1 MFLTSVKSCDKL
13 PSKTFK
19 DKQYIIYSG
28 MNYSLKVCHDTP
40 FKASNGNP
48 AGSGGISWE
57 SMPRCHNL
65 TCASPPS
72 PPQDPSCLS
81 SDWWVAP
88 RKRINKHVNIF
99 NSIYSWTITMF
110 LPTNPTKH
118 RMNSPSF
125 LMLSLSLSLPL
136 RRHLLLESSNYESL
150 S

>member
-13 PSKTFK
+13 PSNTFK
-19 DKQYIIYSG
+19 DKQYMIYSG
-28 MNYSLKVCHDTP
+28 MNYSLKGLSRYPFFSAFQTGTP
-40 FKASNGNP
+40 L
-48 AGSGGISWE
+48 SGGISSE

-72 PPQDPSCLS
+72 PPQDPPCLS

-88 RKRINKHVNIF
+88 SKRINKHVNIF
-99 NSIYSWTITMF
+99 NIVHSWTITMF

-118 RMNSPSF
+118 RMISPSF
-125 LMLSLSLSLPL
+125 LILSLPLPL